1 MSVSY
6 LPQYQPISTYE
17 YAPQPFEH
25 FQQSV
30 ANRLSEWLY
39 IPAQLGWQPLS
50 YFIVLDNKIIG
61 IVSLVSSIRAH
72 TPHFVVHR
80 EDVLMF
86 EILFSNFVRSSLSNA
101 SVTAS
106 LINAQYYVQQV
117 FYPSAPTPGYA
128 FFKFHKPNY
137 TWDFTIQVLI
147 ANTNDDRLLRPAADY
162 VSLQDP
168 HSPLQVPQNILNI
181 TQSAPKRRQPIRV
194 EPFSTPP
201 STHSAHGAGSQPSQ
215 QTVPARAPPQP
226 PVPVNRIVDPMV
238 ETQVSAFKQL
248 CLSDSRNQLSDP
260 KHEPAAYDTTKQ
272 DLTAFALS
280 AQKNHELAP
289 VVQIIPH
296 VSNTMLNDTVTQSG
310 MFIQTATILQ
320 SLTDLLKTTY

>member
-1 MSVSY
+1 MQVVENLKSLALNIDMSEPY

-25 FQQSV
+25 FQHPH
-30 ANRLSEWLY
+30 LLLLLFYWT
-39 IPAQLGWQPLS
+39 
-50 YFIVLDNKIIG
+50 
-61 IVSLVSSIRAH
+61 VSCA
-72 TPHFVVHR
+72 
-80 EDVLMF
+80 
-86 EILFSNFVRSSLSNA
+86 FSQ
-101 SVTAS
+101 
-106 LINAQYYVQQV
+106 I
-117 FYPSAPTPGYA
+117 GYA

-226 PVPVNRIVDPMV
+226 PVPVNRIADPMV

-248 CLSDSRNQLSDP
+248 CLNDSRNQLSDP

-272 DLTAFALS
+272 DLTAFALT